1 MAHKPKPRKIILPK
15 PKLSGNRRPTTK
27 INALEQ
33 PGEIGGRELG
43 GA

>member
-15 PKLSGNRRPTTK
+15 PKLRGNRRPTTK

-33 PGEIGGRELG
+33 PGEIGGRGLG
-43 GA
+43 GV